1 MSLHCSYIALEF
13 IAQGE
18 LFDYINAK
26 RYLETNEA
34 SFFYQQLING
44 LQYLHSFGICHRDL
58 KPENLLLDDDLTLKI
73 ADFGMA
79 SFQAEDEWL
88 RTSCGSPHYASP
100 EIISVCTVTSRRGI
114 SLTLRSP
121 RPGLV
126 LSWRNGGR
134 LVKRCH
140 PLCASC
146 WTIALRRSSHT
157 HCHETGESGRLLPS
171 TRDPSRRRGLDRADI
186 RRQPEL
192 QNQRKFDCSA
202 DIRKAKSTQ
211 VPYIVSH
218 PFLRRVWVPDRSLP
232 ARRTPVGPPP
242 FNPYGPAPPTWNLAP
257 GNFDPELIIGVGAIM
272 RNDNLQDVMYRIHS
286 SSSVAEIN
294 TGTSHLTDDVAHILY
309 RDIWAKR
316 FYHLLKARKDQLVS
330 EKRQLEEL
338 RAVSLERERERG
350 TFSHAYTV

>member
-1 MSLHCSYIALEF
+1 MSSHCSYIALEF

-100 EIISVCTVTSRRGI
+100 EIISVCLVTLRRGI
-114 SLTLRSP
+114 SFTLRSP

-126 LSWRNGGR
+126 LSWCNGGR

-146 WTIALRRSSHT
+146 RPIALRRSSHT
-157 HCHETGESGRLLPS
+157 HRHETGESSRLLPS

-192 QNQRKFDCSA
+192 QNQRKSDCLA
-202 DIRKAKSTQ
+202 DIRGRLNQ
-211 VPYIVSH
+211 H
-218 PFLRRVWVPDRSLP
+218 RSLISSRTLFS
-232 ARRTPVGPPP
+232 AEYGYRTDRFLHDACQLDLRHSILMDQSRR
-242 FNPYGPAPPTWNLAP
+242 
-257 GNFDPELIIGVGAIM
+257 
-272 RNDNLQDVMYRIHS
+272 
-286 SSSVAEIN
+286 
-294 TGTSHLTDDVAHILY
+294 
-309 RDIWAKR
+309 
-316 FYHLLKARKDQLVS
+316 
-330 EKRQLEEL
+330 
-338 RAVSLERERERG
+338 RG
-350 TFSHAYTV
+350 TLHLATSIPN